1 MTYIP
6 EELKNRMDR
15 SKLVLVTGHYGSG
28 KTEFAVNLA
37 LAYADSGRKMSIID
51 IDIVNPYFRS
61 REKKNLFEEKGIRVI
76 SSAQKLQ
83 NADIPALP
91 GDIYAAFDDPD
102 LFAIFDVGGDPVGAR
117 VLGRY
122 SEMIM
127 NVPYELLVVVNANRP
142 QTRTPEAAAMYIRA
156 IEDSSKVKATG
167 IIDNTH
173 LCGET
178 TEEELAEGRE
188 LSAKVSEL
196 TGLPIVCHT
205 AVRRLVSE
213 DCPDDVFP
221 IDIYMKKPWE

>member
-1 MTYIP
+1 MSYIP
-6 EELKNRMDR
+6 EELKNRMD
-15 SKLVLVTGHYGSG
+15 SAKIVLVTGHYGSG

-37 LAYADSGRKMSIID
+37 LAYADSDRKMAIID

-76 SSAQKLQ
+76 TSAQTIQ

-91 GDIYAAFDDPD
+91 GDIYAAFDDPE

-122 SEMIM
+122 SDMIK
-127 NVPYELLVVVNANRP
+127 NVPHELFVVVNANRP
-142 QTRTPEAAAMYIRA
+142 QTATPEAAVSYIRA
-156 IEDSSKVKATG
+156 IEAACRIQATG

-188 LSAKVSEL
+188 LSSKVSEL
-196 TGLPIVCHT
+196 TGLPVVCHT
-205 AVRRLVSE
+205 AVRRLVSGV
-213 DCPDDVFP
+213 DPGDVFP